1 MHEVPEDAQG
11 YPAVTPEQLLDMQK
25 KRNNSPP
32 LYFLYAGPDAFYPPL
47 RRLF

>member
-25 KRNNSPP
+25 KRNS
-32 LYFLYAGPDAFYPPL
+32 GTAFILSL
-47 RRLF
+47 RRA